1 MYNVSSVSDV
11 LGGDIGLA
19 ISLAMTMSVV
29 FQFGVRQSV
38 EVENQMTSVERAL
51 DYSKVE
57 PEAPLENENGW
68 FQKDY
73 SLLLE

>member
-38 EVENQMTSVERAL
+38 EVENQMISVERVL
-51 DYSKVE
+51 EYTKLE
-57 PEAPLENENGW
+57 PEAPLENEYGG
-68 FQKDY
+68 FLK
-73 SLLLE
+73 